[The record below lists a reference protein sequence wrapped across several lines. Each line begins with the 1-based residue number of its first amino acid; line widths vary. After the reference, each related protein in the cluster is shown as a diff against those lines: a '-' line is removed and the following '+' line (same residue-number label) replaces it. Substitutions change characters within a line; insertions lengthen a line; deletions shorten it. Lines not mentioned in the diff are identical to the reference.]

1 MILIYTTKITPRISF
16 ISKFLFSEI
25 LNIPCRITSGMDDF
39 KVYKGPKLN
48 YSNEKSEGLLIK
60 PASFLFETGISSFVP
75 EVGLFQGMPVLFPV
89 SDKLSLPFDIFAASF
104 YMITRYEEYLP
115 QPMDIHRRVLP
126 SESIAYKNGFLNKP
140 VVDQWAMW
148 LRKIVEENYPEFYF
162 PHREYQFIPTVDVD
176 IAYAYRHRGFL
187 RTMGAASKSVIKGN
201 WRDFIHRFQTL
212 FLHQPDPYDTFEL
225 FRSWFTEFNLTP
237 KYFFL
242 VGKYGRY
249 DKNIAPT
256 HTAMKDLM
264 VKTHNKYEVG
274 VHPSYKSNTNP
285 EVLHSEINKLKQILN
300 DDVKISRQHF
310 LKLQFPETYQQLIA
324 NGITED
330 YSMGYASLPG
340 FRAGTCT
347 PFPFY
352 DLTSENETSLQIYP
366 FQVMD
371 GTLNNYMKLSPDEAL
386 VECKKLIDEVKKVN
400 GTFISLWHNES
411 LSEMREWKQWRTVYY
426 KLLEAGT

>member
-1 MILIYTTKITPRISF
+1 MILIYTPTPSPRISF
-16 ISKFLFSEI
+16 ITKFLFSEI
-25 LNIPCRITSGMDDF
+25 LKIPCQITSSMDDF
-39 KVYKGPKLN
+39 RVYNGPKLN
-48 YSNEKSEGLLIK
+48 YSNQKAEGLSIK
-60 PASFLFETGISSFVP
+60 PASLLFETGIRSFVP
-75 EVGLFQGMPVLFPV
+75 EVNIVQNMPVLFPN
-89 SDKLSLPFDIFAASF
+89 SYKSLLPFDPFASAF

-115 QPMDIHRRVLP
+115 QPMDMHGRVLP

-140 VVDQWAMW
+140 VVDQWAIW
-148 LRKIVEENYPEFYF
+148 LRKIVKEKHPEFHF
-162 PHREYQFIPTVDVD
+162 PPREYHFIPTVDVD

-201 WRDFIHRFQTL
+201 WRDSIHRFQTL
-212 FLHQPDPYDTFEL
+212 FLNQPDPYDTFEL
-225 FRSWFTEFNLTP
+225 FRSWFTEFDLNP

-249 DKNIAPT
+249 DKNISPT
-256 HTAMKDLM
+256 HPAMRDLI
-264 VKTHNKYEVG
+264 VRTHNKYEVG
-274 VHPSYKSNTNP
+274 VHPSYKSNRNTV
-285 EVLHSEINKLKQILN
+285 ELSSEISALGEILN
-300 DDVKISRQHF
+300 HKVTISRQHF

-347 PFPFY
+347 PFPLY
-352 DLTSENETSLQIYP
+352 DLTSENETSLRIYP

-371 GTLNNYMKLSPDEAL
+371 GTLNHYMKLSPDEAL

-411 LSEMREWKQWRTVYY
+411 LSEMREWKQWRNVYY
-426 KLLEAGT
+426 RLLEAGS